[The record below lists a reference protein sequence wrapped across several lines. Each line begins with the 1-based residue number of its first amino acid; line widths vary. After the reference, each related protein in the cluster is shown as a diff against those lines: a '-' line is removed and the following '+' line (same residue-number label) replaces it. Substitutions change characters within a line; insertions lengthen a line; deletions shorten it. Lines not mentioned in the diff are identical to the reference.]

1 MNRRGFLKGAAGL
14 LSLPLV
20 GKMASSVKSPM
31 VREGIANVA
40 NVAQD
45 VPIYFWKLVD
55 KIKNLGKDVT
65 ETAGTADRQ
74 TVKQYKD
81 FELTEDIATG
91 EIQIFKTSQ
100 SDDAMEFVGENA
112 NEEVFMRYKPSE
124 KILLDEANPAGGVRK
139 TMPEYEEN
147 TSYISN
153 NRENTGEILEE
164 VSGVPDDIFLEV
176 GEQVPE
182 FLRKGKADGGIIDL
196 AGGGRVGMFKGGI
209 FKGIKGIRGLDQ
221 KLLKQYK
228 DEGMEFMDA
237 VMKSTNDAS
246 SMRYE
251 AK

>member
-14 LSLPLV
+14 LSLPIV

-81 FELTEDIATG
+81 FELTEDVATG

-100 SDDAMEFVGENA
+100 SDEAIDRFGGENA
-112 NEEVFMRYKPSE
+112 TEERQIEAWQWLVDEKHVWKLQGWYGRTARDLINE
-124 KILLDEANPAGGVRK
+124 
-139 TMPEYEEN
+139 
-147 TSYISN
+147 
-153 NRENTGEILEE
+153 
-164 VSGVPDDIFLEV
+164 
-176 GEQVPE
+176 
-182 FLRKGKADGGIIDL
+182 GII
-196 AGGGRVGMFKGGI
+196 K
-209 FKGIKGIRGLDQ
+209 
-221 KLLKQYK
+221 
-228 DEGMEFMDA
+228 E
-237 VMKSTNDAS
+237 
-246 SMRYE
+246 
-251 AK
+251 

>member
-14 LSLPLV
+14 LSLPIV

-81 FELTEDIATG
+81 FELTEDIVTG

-112 NEEVFMRYKPSE
+112 NEEVFMRYKTSE
-124 KILLDEANPAGGVRK
+124 
-139 TMPEYEEN
+139 
-147 TSYISN
+147 
-153 NRENTGEILEE
+153 
-164 VSGVPDDIFLEV
+164 
-176 GEQVPE
+176 
-182 FLRKGKADGGIIDL
+182 
-196 AGGGRVGMFKGGI
+196 
-209 FKGIKGIRGLDQ
+209 
-221 KLLKQYK
+221 
-228 DEGMEFMDA
+228 
-237 VMKSTNDAS
+237 
-246 SMRYE
+246 
-251 AK
+251 